1 MIRRTVGF
9 LLFEGINSQDI
20 AGPLEAF
27 HSVSSVATSPYDFV
41 FIGAKRE
48 PVCSESGLPMV
59 ATHTLQDAPALHTL
73 VVPGGAGARSPDN
86 LHTLCPWLLKTA
98 PETKRVVSV
107 CTGAF
112 LLGHAGLLDG
122 LTVTTHWQYADKLA
136 QDFPALQV
144 QAQRLFVDHGHIAT
158 SAGITAGIDL
168 TLALI
173 EQDLGADIASAVA
186 RHLVVHY
193 RRVGDQTQFSAPLAF
208 QQRADQRFA
217 SLTGFVLEN
226 LGRPLGVADLA
237 DYCGMSERNF
247 YRQFT
252 RSTGQTPARYVAELR
267 LDYAR
272 QLLVS
277 RQWSLDRIGQAC
289 GYDSPD
295 VFRRAFMRRFSV
307 SPADYRQRFAGRDI
321 TGGQAIRPAV
331 N

>member
-9 LLFEGINSQDI
+9 LLFEGVNSQDV

-27 HSVSSVATSPYDFV
+27 HSVSSVATSPYDFA
-41 FIGAKRE
+41 FIGESRE
-48 PVCSESGLPMV
+48 PVCSESGLPLV
-59 ATHTLQDAPALHTL
+59 ATHTLQDIPPLDML
-73 VVPGGAGARSPDN
+73 VVPGGAGARSAHN
-86 LHTLCPWLLKTA
+86 LQVLCPWLQHVA
-98 PETKRVVSV
+98 PVTKRVVSV

-112 LLGHAGLLDG
+112 LLAHAGLLKG
-122 LTVTTHWQYADKLA
+122 LTVTTHWQYADQLA
-136 QDFPALQV
+136 QEFPDLQV

-173 EQDLGADIASAVA
+173 EQELGADTAAAVA
-186 RHLVVHY
+186 RHLVVHF
-193 RRVGDQTQFSAPLAF
+193 RRAGDQAQFSAPLAF

-217 SLTGFVLEN
+217 SLTGYVLEN
-226 LGRPLGVADLA
+226 LGRSLGVADLA
-237 DYCGMSERNF
+237 DYCGMSERSF

-252 RSTGQTPARYVAELR
+252 RSMGQTPARYVAELR

-277 RQWSLDRIGQAC
+277 RQWSLDRIAQAC

-295 VFRRAFMRRFSV
+295 VFRRAFMRSFSV
-307 SPADYRQRFAGRDI
+307 SPAEYRHRFAGQDI
-321 TGGQAIRPAV
+321 TRGHNVPAV